1 MVCGSTVA
9 PILTIGSRWRKEV
22 NFTPWTLY
30 PSGKG
35 KGKKVKQSH
44 YRPGVAQRVPGIK
57 VPRFH
62 DNSTGW
68 W

>member
-1 MVCGSTVA
+1 M
-9 PILTIGSRWRKEV
+9 ILRMNYKRDISKDL
-22 NFTPWTLY
+22 F
-30 PSGKG
+30 
-35 KGKKVKQSH
+35 GKKVKQSH
-44 YRPGVAQRVPGIK
+44 YRPGVAQRLQEVK